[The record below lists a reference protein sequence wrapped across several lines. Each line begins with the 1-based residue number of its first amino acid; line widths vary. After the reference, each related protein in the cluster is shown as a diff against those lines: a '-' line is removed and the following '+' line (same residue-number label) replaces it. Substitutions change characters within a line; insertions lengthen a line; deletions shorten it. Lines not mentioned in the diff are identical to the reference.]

1 MGRLALPAPGRS
13 GIGSDAAEAISTM
26 LPRPALNLMSTKNN
40 HIMTLNIRSAA
51 VPLAFVAGLFFSA
64 TGTLPGKPQECQTEQ
79 KRAQTLIEG
88 NILPSFLPSA
98 GGNNKGLYFSLDLL
112 YPDFDSSQKKN
123 ERESP

>member
-13 GIGSDAAEAISTM
+13 GIGSDAAEAVSTM

-64 TGTLPGKPQECQTEQ
+64 AGTLPGTPQEC
-79 KRAQTLIEG
+79 
-88 NILPSFLPSA
+88 
-98 GGNNKGLYFSLDLL
+98 
-112 YPDFDSSQKKN
+112 
-123 ERESP
+123 